1 MFAGNEHEQQV
12 KRIAAHFNKP
22 LNYYKEI
29 PFNQAAGILS
39 SPGNSAAEAFGDIDL
54 LNFPE
59 YSTAYLTLMTS
70 IVKQQIDSTKLIMQ
84 GVEIKRLFVDGGFSQ
99 NSYYMNLLAQ
109 AMPDIEVFAAS
120 MAQASA
126 LGAALVIHS
135 TWNPNP
141 IPKDLIELKYYPGRK
156 EIRNH

>member
-1 MFAGNEHEQQV
+1 
-12 KRIAAHFNKP
+12 
-22 LNYYKEI
+22 
-29 PFNQAAGILS
+29 
-39 SPGNSAAEAFGDIDL
+39 
-54 LNFPE
+54 
-59 YSTAYLTLMTS
+59 
-70 IVKQQIDSTKLIMQ
+70 
-84 GVEIKRLFVDGGFSQ
+84 
-99 NSYYMNLLAQ
+99 MNLLAQ
-109 AMPDIEVFAAS
+109 AMPDIEVYAAS